1 MSRFAGWNAV
11 ADALRTR
18 AAAERARDPNA
29 ARLNTGQQAA
39 LEAIAGRLAGGQD
52 NHHRGVIIADE
63 VGMGK
68 TRVAVAVAR
77 AVVQERGRV
86 SVAVPPGLQYQ
97 WRRELEGDNLKAPPM
112 VHTLDRARFAP
123 SEDRRAWRTGPLV
136 LVSHVFPNWRIRAD
150 ATRWAI
156 LPLLVAQ
163 HAKARDGRLPRGY
176 HTWVASI
183 GAREEKRA
191 RKLYAH
197 LAASDHTQALA
208 WLDAE
213 VDVPEPWM
221 HRYHHADRYHVGGDL
236 RDGLEYAVG
245 LNLGRFDLVIVDEAH
260 KARGES
266 SGLSRLLGRVL
277 HLTATPA
284 RLGLT
289 ATPLALDIS
298 EWSHSLLRVG
308 VAGPEAAVRD
318 GHIRGYQEATR
329 ALADRWKTSDA
340 DRIRWRVAARGF
352 ELALRPFVLRRDKRE
367 DTQVQRFARSSWSAH
382 DYRHSRP
389 TRIDPADLSM
399 HWREVVFA
407 AEGLSAASSGVRD
420 PAAKRLRLTL
430 ANGHG
435 VAAMVAEAHE
445 GSTGSSDLSSPEAR
459 RDARAAFWRGL
470 IRTRAAVEGNPL
482 LHHPHLVQA
491 VNLIEQQDDAG
502 QKVLVFGRFTAPM
515 EALVSLLNARA
526 RLRWMRND
534 GSEPWPEELAG
545 GTFPAAED
553 LVAADQLG
561 IDRTELPSML
571 ERHRQRV
578 RRYERDREWFRAN
591 VLTLSTR
598 AGALP
603 GLAPGLA
610 SLLASARSEGQPDR
624 DAALAR
630 ALLDLMPPEAR
641 SRALARSD
649 SEALLRDIAEAA
661 RPLLAAAT
669 DQDSTDENDQPDEAE
684 ARHVWEAARAMV
696 DLDFATRRGGFA
708 RLLQGSTRLD
718 TRRLLQAAFNRLHSF
733 PRVLVAQSIVG
744 REGLNLHEACRVVL
758 LLHPEWNPGVA
769 EQQIGRVD
777 RLGSRWARE
786 LDEAIAQGVSPDRW
800 PRIEVHSIVFGG
812 TYDEHHW
819 GVLERRWQD
828 LRAQL
833 HGEVIP
839 TARAGDDPELRAR
852 AQSLNDDAPS
862 FSPLVG
868 DAAEE

>member
-1 MSRFAGWNAV
+1 MSPFVGWAAV
-11 ADALRTR
+11 AEALRAR
-18 AAAERARDPNA
+18 AAAERARDPAA
-29 ARLNTGQQAA
+29 ARLNAGQQAA
-39 LEAIAGRLAGGQD
+39 LGAIAGRLEGGHD

-77 AVVQERGRV
+77 TVVDQDGRV
-86 SVAVPPGLQYQ
+86 AVAVPPGLQYQ
-97 WRRELEGDNLKAPPM
+97 WRRELEGDDLKAPPM

-123 SEDRRAWRTGPLV
+123 REDRKAWRSGPLV
-136 LVSHVFPNWRIRAD
+136 LVSHAFPNWRIRAD
-150 ATRWAI
+150 ASRWAI
-156 LPLLVAQ
+156 LPLLVAH
-163 HAKARDGRLPRGY
+163 HAKARDGRWPRGY
-176 HTWVASI
+176 RTWVASI
-183 GAREEKRA
+183 GGHEEKRA

-197 LAASDHTQALA
+197 LMASGYTKALA

-213 VDVPEPWM
+213 VDQPEPWK
-221 HRYHHADRYHVGGDL
+221 HRYHHAGRYHVGGDL
-236 RDGLEYAVG
+236 RDDLEYAVG

-260 KARGES
+260 KARGEG

-277 HLTATPA
+277 HLAEDPA

-308 VAGPEAAVRD
+308 VTGPEAPTRD
-318 GHIRGYQEATR
+318 GHIRGYQEATW
-329 ALADRWKTSDA
+329 ALGDRWRTSEADR
-340 DRIRWRVAARGF
+340 RRWRAAARGF
-352 ELALRPFVLRRDKRE
+352 EQALRPFVLRRDKRE
-367 DTQVQRFARSSWSAH
+367 DAQVQRFACSPWGAH
-382 DYRHSRP
+382 DYRHPRP
-389 TRIDPADLSM
+389 TRIDPAELSVP
-399 HWREVVFA
+399 WREVVFA

-435 VAAMVAEAHE
+435 VAAMVAEAHAD
-445 GSTGSSDLSSPEAR
+445 SAASNDLSSPEAR
-459 RDARAAFWRGL
+459 RDARAAFWREV
-470 IRTRAAVEGNPL
+470 IRTRAAVEGEPL
-482 LHHPHLVQA
+482 LCHPHLLRA
-491 VNLIEQQDDAG
+491 VKLIEDQDESG

-526 RLRWMRND
+526 RLRWMRGD
-534 GSEPWPEELAG
+534 GPEPWPEELAG
-545 GTFPAAED
+545 GTFPTAED
-553 LVAADQLG
+553 LVAADQLM
-561 IDRTELPSML
+561 IDRSELPAL
-571 ERHRQRV
+571 LKRHRERV

-591 VLTLSTR
+591 VLSLLT
-598 AGALP
+598 GAAALKGLPP
-603 GLAPGLA
+603 GLAR
-610 SLLASARSEGQPDR
+610 LLASARSEGQPDR

-641 SRALARSD
+641 SRALARSE
-649 SEALLRDIAEAA
+649 SEALLRDLAEAA
-661 RPLLAAAT
+661 RLLLAAAT
-669 DQDSTDENDQPDEAE
+669 DQDSTDEDDQPDEDE
-684 ARHVWEAARAMV
+684 VRQVWEAARAMV

-744 REGLNLHEACRVVL
+744 REGLNLHEACRVIL

-786 LDEAIAQGVSPDRW
+786 LDEAIAQGVPPERW
-800 PRIEVHSIVFGG
+800 PRIEVHSVVFGG

-819 GVLERRWQD
+819 GVLEQRWRD

-839 TARAGDDPELRAR
+839 TSRAGDDPELRAR
-852 AQSLNDDAPS
+852 AQSLNDDAPN
-862 FSPLVG
+862 FSPLSG
-868 DAAEE
+868 NAG